1 MREKFLILLKNTI
14 EGGTGIA
21 FRPVKF
27 KLGSVYERNAV

>member
-1 MREKFLILLKNTI
+1 MKDFDCTRNII

-27 KLGSVYERNAV
+27 KLGSV